1 MKHLI
6 IMVALVLIATLN
18 IDAQTFNEVKSLNH
32 VDSTQLTVSD
42 TAYTVVV
49 SRTGSYKVERIS
61 KSGNTYWMYLGYPTT
76 YKHNDET
83 VFVNKAGDEYCYYT
97 VGKTGY
103 PLKRKLTMN

>member
-61 KSGNTYWMYLGYPTT
+61 KSGNTYWMYLGYPT
-76 YKHNDET
+76 KHKYSGNI
-83 VFVNKAGDEYCYYT
+83 VFTDKSNTKYFYY
-97 VGKTGY
+97 VMGKTGY
-103 PLKRKLTMN
+103 PKKVTLQLD

>member
-18 IDAQTFNEVKSLNH
+18 IDAQTFSEVGTTNTET
-32 VDSTQLTVSD
+32 VQLTVSD
-42 TAYTVVV
+42 TTYTVSV